1 MPKVVDHDE
10 RRREIANAVARIA
23 VARGVEAISFREV
36 ASEAGISV
44 ALVQHYFGT
53 KENLL
58 IGTINLQSEAIGQRM
73 LAELGDLE
81 PDADPLRRIEAI
93 ATTFLPVDDRS
104 TSEMRLYLA
113 FAGAALTNDALRTT
127 EAFRNEGVLRAA
139 VAELLELAAS
149 QHRVRDDLIPD
160 IEARAIISLVLGLSL
175 AVLLDSTTADEAVGV
190 LKAHLDALSRG
201 RHG

>member
-1 MPKVVDHDE
+1 VPKVVDHDE

-58 IGTINLQSEAIGQRM
+58 IGTINVQSEAIGQRM

>member
-1 MPKVVDHDE
+1 VPKVVDHDE